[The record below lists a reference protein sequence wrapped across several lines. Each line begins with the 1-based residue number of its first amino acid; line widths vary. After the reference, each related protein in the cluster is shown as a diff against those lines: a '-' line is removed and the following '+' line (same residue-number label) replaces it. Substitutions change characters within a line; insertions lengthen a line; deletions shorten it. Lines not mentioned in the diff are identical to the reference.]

1 MTDPKILLA
10 SLAAAYLY
18 VVTPGPA
25 FLALF
30 TLAASRGRAA
40 GAWFICGHLVG
51 DVTWGALAVA
61 AIVGANRIGPTLFE
75 LLGFV
80 CGLYLLYLG
89 ARAVMTKKDAPP
101 RTIGA
106 KRPLATGMAF
116 GLTNPKSYPVALA
129 MFSAIVAPYIGALK
143 MADAPQMF
151 VAAFVGFLLADVTLI
166 FAAGLPAVRRFFLT
180 HGVVVTRLVGVIF
193 ILFGAKSIAD
203 AAGGAMTA
211 HGLRARPTRGTPP
224 NKSKENQRN
233 PRKKAWISLDSFG
246 QIGPFQW
253 VTANPRKKFLSV
265 CFRRRPTDY
274 RPPGRIPTLVE
285 TSTDSVFRKEIAVG
299 TCEQNRSRGSRYSQR
314 RCA

>member
-30 TLAASRGRAA
+30 TLAASRGRAS

-89 ARAVMTKKDAPP
+89 ARAVMTKKDTPP

-116 GLTNPKSYPVALA
+116 GLTNPKSY
-129 MFSAIVAPYIGALK
+129 IGALK
-143 MADAPQMF
+143 LTDAPQMF

-180 HGVVVTRLVGVIF
+180 HGVAVTRLVGVIF
-193 ILFGAKSIAD
+193 ILFGARSIAD
-203 AAGGAMTA
+203 AAGGAMR
-211 HGLRARPTRGTPP
+211 RA
-224 NKSKENQRN
+224 
-233 PRKKAWISLDSFG
+233 A
-246 QIGPFQW
+246 
-253 VTANPRKKFLSV
+253 
-265 CFRRRPTDY
+265 
-274 RPPGRIPTLVE
+274 
-285 TSTDSVFRKEIAVG
+285 
-299 TCEQNRSRGSRYSQR
+299 
-314 RCA
+314 

>member
-30 TLAASRGRAA
+30 TLAASRGRAS

-61 AIVGANRIGPTLFE
+61 AIIGANRIGPALFE

-89 ARAVMTKKDAPP
+89 ARAVMTKKDTAP

-143 MADAPQMF
+143 LADAPQMF
-151 VAAFVGFLLADVTLI
+151 VAAFAGFLLADVTLV
-166 FAAGLPAVRRFFLT
+166 FAAGLARGAAVLSHAWRRGDAACRCDLHPVRRPLDR
-180 HGVVVTRLVGVIF
+180 GRSRRG
-193 ILFGAKSIAD
+193 D
-203 AAGGAMTA
+203 AA
-211 HGLRARPTRGTPP
+211 HR
-224 NKSKENQRN
+224 
-233 PRKKAWISLDSFG
+233 
-246 QIGPFQW
+246 
-253 VTANPRKKFLSV
+253 VTAR
-265 CFRRRPTDY
+265 
-274 RPPGRIPTLVE
+274 
-285 TSTDSVFRKEIAVG
+285 A
-299 TCEQNRSRGSRYSQR
+299 
-314 RCA
+314 